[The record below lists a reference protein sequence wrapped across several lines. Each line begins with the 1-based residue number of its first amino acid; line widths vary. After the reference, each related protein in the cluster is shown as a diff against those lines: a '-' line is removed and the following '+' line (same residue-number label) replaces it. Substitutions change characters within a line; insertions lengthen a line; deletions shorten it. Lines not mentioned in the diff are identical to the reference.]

1 MESSS
6 PTRQNPCTQLR
17 CWLQV
22 SNSRRPGSAKHC
34 SKVIPVTLRARS
46 HPAIED
52 LRAQSHNGASGGTWQ
67 CGMRT
72 RSRASHGRTKVASRK
87 VDKPGVWSC
96 GSGTSHDTKST
107 LHRRSA
113 MRVCHAAHVMETSSH
128 RPVKLSPQIV
138 TPFNSRGTQPRDLK
152 TAPTKG
158 LADPFQQ
165 CVKSQVRLLVR
176 EEVLKCMDGNSITA
190 VTLLSKVADCSG
202 T

>member
-1 MESSS
+1 
-6 PTRQNPCTQLR
+6 
-17 CWLQV
+17 
-22 SNSRRPGSAKHC
+22 
-34 SKVIPVTLRARS
+34 
-46 HPAIED
+46 
-52 LRAQSHNGASGGTWQ
+52 
-67 CGMRT
+67 
-72 RSRASHGRTKVASRK
+72 
-87 VDKPGVWSC
+87 
-96 GSGTSHDTKST
+96 
-107 LHRRSA
+107 